1 LKDSYLK
8 VNVHLRTA
16 YECIVIVAA
25 EVVAE
30 VAAEVWD
37 AGENIITAT

>member
-25 EVVAE
+25 VGVAVV
-30 VAAEVWD
+30 WN
-37 AGENIITAT
+37 AGENIATAN